1 MSEVLV
7 WLENSALSVFVR
19 EWPSILGF
27 PSILFLH
34 TLGLAM
40 VAGASIAVDLWLL
53 QRPLPSMPL
62 RIVGLNRTMWLGF
75 GINLFSGF
83 ALLVAYPAKALTNWV
98 FYLKMGLVVLA
109 VWISAR
115 IQRELLPTDGARVAA
130 GIPPQARTWAW
141 ASLLSWFA
149 AIVTGRLLAYTYQ
162 VLFASELV

>member
-1 MSEVLV
+1 MGEVLV
-7 WLENSALSVFVR
+7 WLEGSALSVFVR

-40 VAGASIAVDLWLL
+40 VAGAAIAIDLWIL
-53 QRPLPSMPL
+53 QRPLPSLPL

-75 GINLFSGF
+75 GINLFSGL
-83 ALLVAYPAKALTNWV
+83 ALLIAYPAKALTNWV
-98 FYLKMGLVVLA
+98 FYLKMALVVLA

-115 IQRELLPTDGARVAA
+115 IHRELLPTDGARVAA
-130 GIPPQARTWAW
+130 GIAPQARAWAV
-141 ASLLSWFA
+141 ASLLAWLA